1 VTTYIGLLR
10 AINLAGRNVVPM
22 AGLRDMLLRLGL
34 TEPRSLLQSGN
45 VLFQSRPRTAAQ
57 LEKTLEA
64 ELKKQFAVDTDFMV
78 RTADEW
84 ATIVER
90 NPFPKEAAS
99 DPGHLLVFCLK
110 DAPDAARVK
119 ALQSAI
125 KGREIVH
132 AVGRQAYIV
141 FPDGVGRSRLTSA
154 MIEKNL
160 GTRGTGRNWNT
171 VVRLHALTAAP

>member
-1 VTTYIGLLR
+1 MTTYIGLLR

-22 AGLRDMLLRLGL
+22 AGLREMLSRLGL

-45 VLFQSRPRTAAQ
+45 VLFQCRPRTAAQ

-64 ELKKQFAVDTDFMV
+64 ELKKQFAVETDFMV
-78 RTADEW
+78 RTAEEW
-84 ATIVER
+84 AALIER
-90 NPFPKEAAS
+90 NPFPKEAAG

-110 DAPDAARVK
+110 DAPGAARVK
-119 ALQSAI
+119 ALQAAV
-125 KGREIVH
+125 KGREIVR

-154 MIEKNL
+154 VIEKHL

-171 VVRLHALTAAP
+171 VVKLHALTTP

>member
-1 VTTYIGLLR
+1 MTTYIGLLR

-22 AGLRDMLLRLGL
+22 AGLRDMLARLGL

-64 ELKKQFAVDTDFMV
+64 ELKKQFGVDTDFMV

-84 ATIVER
+84 GAIVER

-110 DAPDAARVK
+110 DAPDAASVK
-119 ALQSAI
+119 ALQAAI
-125 KGREIVH
+125 KGREIVR
-132 AVGRQAYIV
+132 ATGKCAYFV
-141 FPDGVGRSRLTSA
+141 YPDGQGRSKLTIQ
-154 MIEKNL
+154 MIEKAL
-160 GTRGTGRNWNT
+160 GTRGTARNWNT
-171 VVRLHALTAAP
+171 VLKLGELAQ